1 MKRKALLT
9 SLFLIGYIAVS
20 FAQEHNSAFSIQHS
34 GYHKATPRR
43 EIRHLITHDGSLIEE
58 SNPMLRASGEYI
70 MTKFPTM
77 GVVKAP
83 VILAAFSDVPFSA
96 DSVIIKTLLSKR
108 YNADNYSEDVNF
120 KEYSKVYGREIAV
133 QVDIPGSARDYFRDQ
148 SFGQFVPQFDV
159 IGPVTLS
166 KERAYYGGNNNS
178 GNDKNAR
185 SMILEACQKAYQ
197 QGLTDFTDYDNDGDG
212 EVDIVYVVYAGYD
225 EAQSYIEECIWAHA
239 YNISLTLDNG
249 MRVNRYACSGELVID
264 LPVVAGIGTFVHEF
278 SHILGLPDFYNT
290 QNTSST
296 KLTMDYWSV
305 MDYGNYTAEGFV
317 PCAYTAFERYSLGWL
332 PMHTLDAPDT
342 MSIGTTDE
350 ERKGYRIFTKDLDNV
365 DFITAS
371 DTSSFYLIET
381 IRNEGWNK
389 YAFAEGLLI
398 SQVTY
403 NAKAWQDNKVNA
415 GSAHRHYIVPAN
427 NSWSINESEGYNPRK
442 HLYGSVNKEFT
453 PTSTPASITQFGVT
467 MNKPLTDISYNTQT
481 GKTTFHFRGGNMV
494 DKVDETKELNS
505 GISIY
510 YDLLGRPIENP
521 SRGIYIQNGKK
532 VMIK

>member
-1 MKRKALLT
+1 
-9 SLFLIGYIAVS
+9 
-20 FAQEHNSAFSIQHS
+20 
-34 GYHKATPRR
+34 
-43 EIRHLITHDGSLIEE
+43 
-58 SNPMLRASGEYI
+58 
-70 MTKFPTM
+70 
-77 GVVKAP
+77 
-83 VILAAFSDVPFSA
+83 
-96 DSVIIKTLLSKR
+96 
-108 YNADNYSEDVNF
+108 
-120 KEYSKVYGREIAV
+120 
-133 QVDIPGSARDYFRDQ
+133 
-148 SFGQFVPQFDV
+148 
-159 IGPVTLS
+159 
-166 KERAYYGGNNNS
+166 
-178 GNDKNAR
+178 
-185 SMILEACQKAYQ
+185 MILEACQKAYQ

-403 NAKAWQDNKVNA
+403 DTKAWQNNKVNA

-510 YDLLGRPIENP
+510 YDLLGRPVENP